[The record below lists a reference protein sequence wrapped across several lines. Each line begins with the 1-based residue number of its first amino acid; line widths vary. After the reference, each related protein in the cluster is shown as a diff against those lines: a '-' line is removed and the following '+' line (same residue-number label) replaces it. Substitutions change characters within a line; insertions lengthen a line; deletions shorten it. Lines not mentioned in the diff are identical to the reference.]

1 MNNPFKSQFRFI
13 ISLATFVTITI
24 SFWINSADS
33 FRETLLSK
41 NMENL
46 VFLWSFNPKSTK
58 KIKLIID
65 GCKKDKN
72 GSGAEGRVAQS
83 PTSET
88 LIRKFAFL
96 PTLSKSRFGL
106 KCSLKLACSR
116 ERPWFYCSPKTCWKR
131 KKWKPAPGLSD
142 AIVEPRFSLRRRQHE
157 VFKSSNVNQNV
168 RGRECERHSSAN
180 WFPKLALLCRHSEAS
195 TISSDTIADKM

>member
-1 MNNPFKSQFRFI
+1 MI
-13 ISLATFVTITI
+13 A
-24 SFWINSADS
+24 
-33 FRETLLSK
+33 
-41 NMENL
+41 
-46 VFLWSFNPKSTK
+46 
-58 KIKLIID
+58 
-65 GCKKDKN
+65 KKDKN

-131 KKWKPAPGLSD
+131 KKWKPAAGLSD
-142 AIVEPRFSLRRRQHE
+142 AVVQPRFSLRRRQHE
-157 VFKSSNVNQNV
+157 VFKCSNVNQNV

-180 WFPKLALLCRHSEAS
+180 WFPKLALLCRHTEAS
-195 TISSDTIADKM
+195 TISGDTIADKMQQSKTLETSAFVPKVSFFGQNRVV

>member
-1 MNNPFKSQFRFI
+1 M
-13 ISLATFVTITI
+13 
-24 SFWINSADS
+24 INSADS
-33 FRETLLSK
+33 FSEALLSK
-41 NMENL
+41 NLENL
-46 VFLWSFNPKSTK
+46 VFLWSFNPKSIK

-88 LIRKFAFL
+88 LIRKFAFF
-96 PTLSKSRFGL
+96 PTLSKSRYGL
-106 KCSLKLACSR
+106 KCSLKLACSG

-131 KKWKPAPGLSD
+131 KKWKPAAGLSD
-142 AIVEPRFSLRRRQHE
+142 AVVQPRFSLRRRQHE

-180 WFPKLALLCRHSEAS
+180 WFPKLALLFRHSEAS
-195 TISSDTIADKM
+195 TISGGTIAHKMQQSKTL